1 MKVALDAMGG
11 DNAPVPEVAGAV
23 AAARAY
29 GIEVLLV
36 GRRSQIA
43 DELARHDTRGLAL
56 EIVDAEDVIDMHE
69 CDPARAVRQ
78 KTGSSLVRT
87 VALVR
92 EGRADACVS
101 AGNTGAFMAA
111 ALFELK
117 RIPGV
122 ERPAIAIV
130 MPTPTGRVLL
140 LDIGANV
147 DCKPEY
153 LAQFGVMG
161 AVYLEHVFGT
171 HQPRVGLLSI
181 GEEATK
187 GNQQVLQ
194 ARPLLEQMPIRFIGN
209 VEGKDI
215 FADLADVIV
224 CDGFVGNVTLK
235 TIEGLAATISRMLR
249 EELTASP
256 WRKLLAAGLR
266 GAFGALR
273 RRMDYAE
280 YGGAPL
286 LGVNGVCIVAHGR
299 SSPYALQ
306 HALRVAKESVE
317 HRVLDRLRERIAE
330 IAAPTQTAALPGNG
344 TGAR

>member
-1 MKVALDAMGG
+1 MRVALDAMGG

-36 GRRSQIA
+36 GRRGRLV
-43 DELARHDTRGLAL
+43 DELARHDTSGLAL

-87 VALVR
+87 VALVQ

-111 ALFELK
+111 ALFALK

-161 AVYLEHVFGT
+161 AVYLEHVFGIR
-171 HQPRVGLLSI
+171 QPRVGLLSI

-194 ARPLLEQMPIRFIGN
+194 ARPLLERMPIRFIGN

-249 EELTASP
+249 EELKANP

-266 GAFGALR
+266 GAFGSLR

-317 HRVLDRLRERIAE
+317 HRVLDRLRERIAD
-330 IAAPTQTAALPGNG
+330 IAARPETAPLPGNG
-344 TGAR
+344 AL

>member
-1 MKVALDAMGG
+1 MNVALDAMGG
-11 DNAPVPEVAGAV
+11 DNAPVAEVAGAV

-29 GIEVLLV
+29 RIEVLLV
-36 GRRSQIA
+36 GRAAEIRA
-43 DELARHDTRGLAL
+43 ELDRHETRGLKL
-56 EIVDAEDVIDMHE
+56 DIVEADTVIDMHE
-69 CDPARAVRQ
+69 PDPARAVRQ
-78 KTGSSLVRT
+78 KQDSSLVRSF
-87 VALVR
+87 ALVQN
-92 EGRADACVS
+92 GTAQACVS

-153 LAQFGVMG
+153 LAQFGLMG
-161 AVYLEHVFGT
+161 AVYLEHLFGLAN
-171 HQPRVGLLSI
+171 PRVGLLSI

-187 GNQQVLQ
+187 GNQLVQQ
-194 ARPLLEQMPIRFIGN
+194 TFPLLKAMPINFIGN
-209 VEGKDI
+209 VEGRDL
-215 FADLADVIV
+215 FNGLADVVV
-224 CDGFVGNVTLK
+224 CDGFVGNVSLK
-235 TIEGLAATISRMLR
+235 LIEGLASTISSMLR
-249 EELTASP
+249 EELTANP
-256 WRKLLAAGLR
+256 VRKLLAAGLR
-266 GAFGALR
+266 GAFGGLR

-299 SSPYALQ
+299 SSPYAMQ

-317 HRVLDRLRERIAE
+317 HHVLDRLRESVA
-330 IAAPTQTAALPGNG
+330 
-344 TGAR
+344 GASPKSQVLSPES